1 MSAVIILIKLIA
13 AHLVGDF
20 ILQSDKMCADKFSKN
35 KTVRYRALSEHA
47 IIQATL
53 AYLLVAQWT
62 NWVVPLV
69 IGVSHFLI
77 DLIKTHFKRKILS
90 AFYAISWSII
100 VSSLFYGLQ
109 HSLIMTS
116 ILLRKSSLQIF
127 GLLQRRISRY
137 SRPHQ
142 F

>member
-1 MSAVIILIKLIA
+1 MVSLVSAVLILIKLIA

-47 IIQATL
+47 IIQVSL
-53 AYLLVAQWT
+53 AYLFVAQWT

-69 IGVSHFLI
+69 IGVSHF
-77 DLIKTHFKRKILS
+77 
-90 AFYAISWSII
+90 
-100 VSSLFYGLQ
+100 
-109 HSLIMTS
+109 SLICAN
-116 ILLRKSSLQIF
+116 IDEIQIH
-127 GLLQRRISRY
+127 LENYLPVNLTPLSQR
-137 SRPHQ
+137 